1 MTINGYGLFRDFT
14 TQEAEEMKE
23 WATNIVLHG
32 KVAHPDPR
40 FVTDWMESHHYDGR
54 QRLLTIT
61 CALPQRVLLS
71 LVMYQ
76 PTDKEPSKDCP
87 ECAHTFM
94 GATFCSNCGSRLE

>member
-1 MTINGYGLFRDFT
+1 MTIHGYGLFRDFT

-71 LVMYQ
+71 LVMYL
-76 PTDKEPSKDCP
+76 PIDKEP
-87 ECAHTFM
+87 T
-94 GATFCSNCGSRLE
+94 R